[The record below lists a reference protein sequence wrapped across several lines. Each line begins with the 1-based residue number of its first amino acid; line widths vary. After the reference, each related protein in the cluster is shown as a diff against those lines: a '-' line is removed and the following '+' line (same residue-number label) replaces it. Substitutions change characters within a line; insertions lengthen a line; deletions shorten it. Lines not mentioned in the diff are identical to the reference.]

1 MDKSEKKKCRGVDKS
16 APRYFFSGSG
26 CALVAEELSG
36 Q

>member
-1 MDKSEKKKCRGVDKS
+1 MDKSEKKKNTGERISLLPGI
-16 APRYFFSGSG
+16 FFGSG

>member
-16 APRYFFSGSG
+16 APGIFFGSG

>member
-1 MDKSEKKKCRGVDKS
+1 MYKSEKKKCRGVDKS
-16 APRYFFSGSG
+16 APRYFFGSG

>member
-1 MDKSEKKKCRGVDKS
+1 MDKSEKKKYRGADLS
-16 APRYFFSGSG
+16 GIFFGSG

>member
-1 MDKSEKKKCRGVDKS
+1 MDKSEKKKCRGWINLL
-16 APRYFFSGSG
+16 PGIFFGSG